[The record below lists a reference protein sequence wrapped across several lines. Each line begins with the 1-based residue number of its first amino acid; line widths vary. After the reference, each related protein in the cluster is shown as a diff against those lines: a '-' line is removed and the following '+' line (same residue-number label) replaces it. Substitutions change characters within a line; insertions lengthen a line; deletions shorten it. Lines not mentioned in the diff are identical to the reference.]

1 MDKRKILS
9 RVASML
15 LAMILVVSAAVPMAG
30 SDVFAA
36 GSDTSVSAA
45 GVAEQKSAVYDELAY
60 DVTTINGYKTTI
72 NKRAAQTAK
81 VSAKIKPAF
90 GRKIRLQRYN
100 SSSKKWE
107 TIMTV
112 NAPNAETATV
122 NFSIPKEQ
130 RKKTTSLLRIYAPK
144 TYFAPSAKS
153 TKITLITRNIKGY
166 KTTAKAACIYRIDG
180 DGKGTLIYTKNSD
193 TKRAQASTTKLM
205 TAVLLVESGK
215 LDTKTTISAHA
226 AATPWGSG
234 HLAKGDVYKTEDL
247 LYAMLL
253 PSSNDAATAVAE
265 KVGGTEAKFVSKM
278 NSKAKAMGLTKTQFR
293 NPHGLDADGHYTT
306 ATELAKLTAYA
317 YTFPE
322 IRNCWATKTKTIK
335 SVNTD
340 KKWTLWSTNAIFG
353 YVSNFLGGK
362 TGTETNSGCC
372 FTGVYKYKGSTYVT
386 VVLGSGYGFSR
397 WSDTKKLHSYIRKY
411 AATKY

>member
-1 MDKRKILS
+1 MMPEMRHQMRHSEKIARGNYMDKRKILS

-15 LAMILVVSAAVPMAG
+15 LAMILVVSVAVPMAG

-90 GRKIRLQRYN
+90 GRKVRLQRYN

-144 TYFAPSAKS
+144 TSFAPSAKS

-215 LDTKTTISAHA
+215 LNTKTTISAHA

-265 KVGGTEAKFVSKM
+265 KVGGTEAKFVSSPP
-278 NSKAKAMGLTKTQFR
+278 NFVDGAAGLASD
-293 NPHGLDADGHYTT
+293 GLYANLVEATYEQVAVFGVDDGLY
-306 ATELAKLTAYA
+306 
-317 YTFPE
+317 
-322 IRNCWATKTKTIK
+322 
-335 SVNTD
+335 
-340 KKWTLWSTNAIFG
+340 
-353 YVSNFLGGK
+353 
-362 TGTETNSGCC
+362 GCAQ
-372 FTGVYKYKGSTYVT
+372 Y
-386 VVLGSGYGFSR
+386 
-397 WSDTKKLHSYIRKY
+397 LHSIFLCKFAGHIISIFVFITIIIAYEH
-411 AATKY
+411 AT